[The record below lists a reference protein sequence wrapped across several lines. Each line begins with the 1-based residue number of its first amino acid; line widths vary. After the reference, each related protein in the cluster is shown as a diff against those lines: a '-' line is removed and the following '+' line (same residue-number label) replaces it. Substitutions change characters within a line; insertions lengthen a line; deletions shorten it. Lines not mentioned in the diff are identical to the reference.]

1 MIRISLLREGKRMK
15 SAGYLDNKWF
25 VVALGLV
32 IVALVGAIDYITG
45 PDYSLSVFYLIP
57 VIMAAWFGGR
67 PSGGIISIVAAAVWL
82 LAELA
87 GKKHHDHVTA
97 LYWNDLMELLLFLIV
112 SFIIAALKNS
122 LEQEKL
128 LARTDHLTGM
138 PNRRCFYDLAALEI
152 NVSRRYEHRLTVA
165 YVDIDNFKNVND
177 QLGHS
182 AGDTL
187 LRLVSET
194 IRDNIRKSDIVAR
207 LGGDEFALL
216 FPETDK
222 EDAQIAIQK
231 VRRSLEDVVQGS
243 WPVTFSFGMVTF
255 HNPPTTVDELL
266 KRADELMY
274 RVKGE
279 GKNMCRHEVV
289 E

>member
-1 MIRISLLREGKRMK
+1 MIRISLLRKGECMK
-15 SAGYLDNKWF
+15 PAGYLDNKWF

-32 IVALVGAIDYITG
+32 ITACVGAIDYITG
-45 PDYSLSVFYLIP
+45 PDYSLSVLYLIP
-57 VIMAAWFGGR
+57 VILAAWFGGK
-67 PSGGIISIVAAAVWL
+67 PSGGIVSIVAAAVWL
-82 LAELA
+82 LAELV
-87 GKKHHDHVTA
+87 GKKHHDHVTV
-97 LYWNDLMELLLFLIV
+97 LYWNDFMELLLFLIV
-112 SFIIAALKNS
+112 SFIIAALKSS

-128 LARTDHLTGM
+128 SARTDHLTGI
-138 PNRRCFYDLAALEI
+138 PNRRCFYDLAALAI
-152 NVSRRYEHRLTVA
+152 NVNRRYEHRLTVV

-187 LRLVSET
+187 LRLVSAT

-216 FPETDK
+216 FPETGK

-231 VRRSLEDVVQGS
+231 VRQSLEDVVQGG

-255 HNPPTTVDELL
+255 HKPPATVDELL
-266 KRADELMY
+266 KGADELMY
-274 RVKGE
+274 RVKEE
-279 GKNMCRHEVV
+279 GKNMFRHEMV

>member
-1 MIRISLLREGKRMK
+1 MIKAK
-15 SAGYLDNKWF
+15 VNLDNKR
-25 VVALGLV
+25 VVMVLGLV
-32 IVALVGAIDYITG
+32 LIAGVGSLDYLTG
-45 PDYSLSVFYLIP
+45 PDYSLSVLYLIP

-67 PSGGIISIVAAAVWL
+67 LSGGIISSVAAVVWL

-87 GKKHHDHVTA
+87 SKNHHVHSVV
-97 LYWNDLMELLLFLIV
+97 LYWNDAMELMLFLIV
-112 SFIIAALKNS
+112 SFIIAALKS
-122 LEQEKL
+122 ALEQEKIS
-128 LARTDHLTGM
+128 ARTDHLTGI

-152 NVSRRYEHRLTVA
+152 NVSRRYEHQLTVV
-165 YVDIDNFKNVND
+165 YIDVDNFKEVND

-182 AGDTL
+182 AGDAL
-187 LRLVSET
+187 LQLVSVT
-194 IRDNIRKSDIVAR
+194 LRDNIRKSDIVAR

-255 HNPPTTVDELL
+255 HTPPETVDELL
-266 KRADELMY
+266 RKADNLMY
-274 RVKGE
+274 MVKGE
-279 GKNMCRHEVV
+279 GKNMFRHDVV